1 MGKNKKLDV
10 VRIFN
15 HAAAVL
21 EDAARDL
28 DDATGCLRSTLR
40 AVDFAAQDR
49 SSSVAALEREA
60 DAFRGNEQLRRFF
73 VSAAVDAR
81 NGSNLSAD
89 DVAGVREA
97 LSVAY
102 YAVKRVKQQRACIDA
117 AIDAAE
123 KQLAE
128 AEYKIAEIKTPCGGK
143 IDLDELM
150 PDAVAERVSKAFDLR
165 DADAATVGDAL
176 AAIAERVKA
185 DTTARAAEWI
195 ALLMREHENE

>member
-1 MGKNKKLDV
+1 MKKNRKLDAP
-10 VRIFN
+10 RMIH
-15 HAAAVL
+15 HAAVTLESAAHDL
-21 EDAARDL
+21 ED
-28 DDATGCLRSTLR
+28 TMQCLRGTLR
-40 AVDFAAQDR
+40 DVDFAVQDR
-49 SSSVAALEREA
+49 SASVAALEREA
-60 DAFRGNEQLRRFF
+60 DAFRANEQLRRFF

-81 NGSNLSAD
+81 NGYDLSVA

-97 LSVAY
+97 LRVAY
-102 YAVKRVKQQRACIDA
+102 DAVESVKQQRARIDA
-117 AIDAAE
+117 AVDAAE

-150 PDAVAERVSKAFDLR
+150 PDEVAERVSRAFDLR

-195 ALLMREHENE
+195 AALMHEENE